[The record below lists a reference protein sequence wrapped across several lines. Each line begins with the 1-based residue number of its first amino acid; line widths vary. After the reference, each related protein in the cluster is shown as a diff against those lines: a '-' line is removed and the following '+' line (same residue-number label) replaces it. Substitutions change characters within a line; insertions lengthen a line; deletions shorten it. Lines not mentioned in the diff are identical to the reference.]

1 MKTILLALI
10 ALSLC
15 SCGQPAKAGSTAYSE
30 QINPPQGFGASLYC
44 FVVRDENGK
53 AVGGNCIPR

>member
-1 MKTILLALI
+1 MKYLLPLLLLA
-10 ALSLC
+10 LC
-15 SCGQPAKAGSTAYSE
+15 SCGKELKATENAYAE
-30 QINPPQGFGASLYC
+30 QVKPPIGWGASLYC